1 MLNSI
6 ITNIIKIIHLSL
18 IFYIMFG
25 PLISLEHLK
34 NVITILLFLLYRWI
48 TNDHKCTLTSLENKL
63 TGNKNGFI
71 FRIIN
76 PIYKINE
83 STLNNL
89 VYFLTFSWLIVLLL
103 YRLEYDY

>member
-1 MLNSI
+1 M
-6 ITNIIKIIHLSL
+6 H
-18 IFYIMFG
+18 
-25 PLISLEHLK
+25 PEHLK

-103 YRLEYDY
+103 YRLEYDN